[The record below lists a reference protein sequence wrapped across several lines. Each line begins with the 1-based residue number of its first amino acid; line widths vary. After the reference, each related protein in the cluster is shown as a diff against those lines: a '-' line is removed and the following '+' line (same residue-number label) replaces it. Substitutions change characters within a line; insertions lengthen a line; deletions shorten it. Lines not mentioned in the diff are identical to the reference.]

1 MKIRMVVRALAA
13 MSIMAVALPAVPAA
27 AQDISI
33 GVIVPLT
40 GPAAPQGHAVKTAI
54 EMAAAEINAAK
65 GIGGRKINVIVR
77 DDQGQPANAVNIAQ
91 DFIQKERL
99 NFVVG
104 PTLSSSALA
113 VAPLFTR
120 AKVVALALV
129 GAADWNKPAQYPYAF
144 QVLYSNDL
152 VAKAAV
158 SYAIDTLGR
167 KKFGQ
172 IGDTSAY
179 ALGGMADTRKVISE
193 MGGEVVGQEKH
204 NMGDLDYSVQLQ
216 RLKDAGANVLN
227 LWTIA
232 PTDVV
237 RIIRKIQEMKWTD
250 LYHVGPANIGLQPVL
265 DGLGRDAYPKTFY
278 YVCMRNM
285 THGNAKAEAYGK
297 KYAAAR
303 GKIDFPLYYS
313 AIAYDSVYMLKAAIE
328 GSAADPDK
336 VKQWLESN
344 SYQGVAAT
352 YAAKPND
359 HQMQTVDMIGNCS
372 PLNYKDGLDELV
384 SK

>member
-1 MKIRMVVRALAA
+1 MQTGIVVRALAA
-13 MSIMAVALPAVPAA
+13 MSIMAVAAPAL

-33 GVIVPLT
+33 GVIAPLS
-40 GPAAPQGHAVKTAI
+40 GPAAPQGQATKTAI
-54 EMAAAEINAAK
+54 EIAVAEINAAN
-65 GIGGRKINVIVR
+65 GIGGRKINVIIR

-113 VAPLFTR
+113 VAPLFSR
-120 AKVVALALV
+120 AKVVALGLV
-129 GAADWNKPAQYPYAF
+129 GAADWNKPALYPYAF

-152 VAKAAV
+152 VAKATI
-158 SYAIDTLGR
+158 SFAIDKLGR

-179 ALGGMADTRKVISE
+179 ALGGMADTKKVIADL
-193 MGGEVVGQEKH
+193 GGEVVGQEKH

-227 LWTIA
+227 LWSIA

-237 RIIRKIQEMKWTD
+237 RIIRKIEEMKWTG
-250 LYHVGPANIGLQPVL
+250 LYHVGPPNIGLQPVL
-265 DGLGRDAYPKTFY
+265 DGIGRDTYPKTFY
-278 YVCMRNM
+278 YVCMKNL
-285 THGNAKAEAYGK
+285 THGNAKAEAFGK
-297 KYAAAR
+297 KYAATK
-303 GKIDFPLYYS
+303 GKIDFPLYYP
-313 AIAYDSVYMLKAAIE
+313 AIAYDSVYMLKTAIE
-328 GSAADPDK
+328 ATSADPDK
-336 VKQWLESN
+336 VKQWLESH
-344 SYQGVAAT
+344 SYSGIAAT
-352 YAAKPND
+352 YAATPTD
-359 HQMQTVDMIGNCS
+359 HQMQKVEMLGNCS

-384 SK
+384 K